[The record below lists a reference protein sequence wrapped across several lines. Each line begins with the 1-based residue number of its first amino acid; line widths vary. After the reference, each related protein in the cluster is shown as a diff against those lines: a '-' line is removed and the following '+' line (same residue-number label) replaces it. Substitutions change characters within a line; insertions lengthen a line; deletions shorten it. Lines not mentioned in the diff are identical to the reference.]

1 MGSFKI
7 FFATPDRKIVS
18 DMDLEQVTVPGEAG
32 ELNILQGHAPLMT
45 NLEPGILRYT
55 LKNGER
61 KSLAISWGY
70 CQISTDGVTILAE
83 TATASEDLNAQ
94 VVQSKLK
101 ETEQVLGQQQLNEE
115 EWTKT
120 QQEAS
125 RLRAEISL
133 ISEKAH

>member
-1 MGSFKI
+1 
-7 FFATPDRKIVS
+7 
-18 DMDLEQVTVPGEAG
+18 MDLEQVTVPGEAG
-32 ELNILQGHAPLMT
+32 ELNILQGHSPLMT

-55 LKNGER
+55 LKNGEK

-70 CQISTDGVTILAE
+70 CQISADGVTILAE

-101 ETEQVLGQQQLNEE
+101 ETEQALGQQPMNDE